1 MLYPQTFDVIVV
13 GGGHAGTEAALAAAR
28 MGCTTLLLSHNIETL
43 GQMSCNP
50 SIGGIGKGHLVK
62 EIDAMGGAMALATDE
77 AGIQFRILNRSKGPA
92 VRATRAQADRIL
104 YKAAIRRLPWAW
116 NLFYQFL
123 DRFPRVSSFGLG
135 FYRRAAR
142 RMRHTILRMEAGI
155 VVSTFPGYGP
165 IFQRAARKFDLH
177 LPFATVITDSI
188 SINSIWLQPT
198 SDAYFVPNDP
208 TAQILERKGIPRSKI
223 RVTGFPVP
231 LLFATPAA
239 HPREVPP
246 ADGLWKVLYMV
257 NAEGDDALK
266 TARGLLG
273 LENLALTVTCGR
285 NETLCRRMRDLG
297 EELGRPIEVL
307 GWAPEMPQL
316 IRRSHLLIGKAGGAT
331 VQEAMAAHTPMGS
344 RKTNRRR
351 LLSKVGKV
359 SPLTRFASSANHS
372 TKLAP

>member
-1 MLYPQTFDVIVV
+1 MVPVSVLIVTA
-13 GGGHAGTEAALAAAR
+13 GFGEGHNAAAR
-28 MGCTTLLLSHNIETL
+28 NLEDAIKEFHPEI
-43 GQMSCNP
+43 
-50 SIGGIGKGHLVK
+50 LVSVHDFFR
-62 EIDAMGGAMALATDE
+62 EVHPWIYPLAQW
-77 AGIQFRILNRSKGPA
+77 A
-92 VRATRAQADRIL
+92 
-104 YKAAIRRLPWAW
+104 YKTAIRRAPWAW

-123 DRFPRVSSFGLG
+123 DHFPRVSSLGLG
-135 FYRRAAR
+135 FYSRVAR
-142 RMRHTILRMEAGI
+142 RMRHTILRMDAGI

-165 IFQRAARKFDLH
+165 IFQRAARKLDLH

-208 TAQILERKGIPRSKI
+208 TAHILERKRIPRSKI

-231 LLFATPAA
+231 LVFAKPPSR
-239 HPREVPP
+239 PREVPP

-257 NAEGDDALK
+257 NAEGDEALK

-285 NETLCRRMRDLG
+285 NETLCRRMQELG

-307 GWAPEMPQL
+307 GWAPEMPEL

-331 VQEAMAAHTPMGS
+331 VQEAMAAHTPMVITKVVPGQEEG
-344 RKTNRRR
+344 NAR
-351 LLSKVGKV
+351 LLAEAGAGFVAQSPAAVVEAVRRIFDSGGAPYRDCLKAATSLSHPAAAKDIANFV
-359 SPLTRFASSANHS
+359 SSLCRRG
-372 TKLAP
+372 